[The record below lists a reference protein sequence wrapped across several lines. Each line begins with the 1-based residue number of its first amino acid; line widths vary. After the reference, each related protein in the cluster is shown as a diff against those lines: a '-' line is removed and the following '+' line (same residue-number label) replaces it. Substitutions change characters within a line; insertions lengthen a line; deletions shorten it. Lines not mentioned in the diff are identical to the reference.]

1 MRVFFMALALML
13 VIEGFLPF
21 LVPRV
26 WRQLMQTVLAQQDKT
41 LRLFGLV
48 SMLMGLGILYL
59 LH

>member
-1 MRVFFMALALML
+1 MRVFFMALALMF

-26 WRQLMQTVLAQQDKT
+26 WRQLMQTVLTQQDKT
-41 LRLFGLV
+41 LRVFGLV